1 MGNVIINDSSL
12 TNIANAI
19 RAKNGTTNTYKPS
32 EMADAITAITGGGSG
47 TEWVEPPIRDVCFW
61 DYDGTLLYSYTLA
74 DAKALTVLP
83 TPPQHTG
90 LIFESWNWS
99 LTDIQAL
106 DRPCDIGAF
115 YRTDDD
121 KTRLYVDI
129 DITKAAT
136 ITLYIGTPNNTT
148 YIDWADGS
156 SPTKLSSITGLTEI
170 THTYTQSGEYI
181 IKIYG
186 GTHKLGLN
194 TTCIVKS
201 TLYSDESYML
211 KKIEM
216 SKDVLQYSIANTRAI
231 TAVAATRN
239 AVLHS
244 TQYSSIRFIVMGD
257 WTINNAS
264 YFSIKCYSLRTISV
278 AKNTVIKETSNM
290 FYYNGNL
297 KRLVFPENTITKVS
311 YDMFNTV
318 STEYVDIPASVT
330 TISGRAFDNMQTR
343 ILVIRGGEG
352 LTIDSAFNYATC
364 VKYLYMMSPVPP
376 TLTSNSSIRTTYT
389 KTIYVPAGCAEA
401 YKTAT
406 NWTTLADKIVEM
418 EA

>member
-1 MGNVIINDSSL
+1 MGNVIINDSNL

-32 EMADAITAITGGGSG
+32 EMADAITAITGGGS

-61 DYDGTLLYSYTLA
+61 DFDGTLLYSYTLA

-90 LIFESWNWS
+90 LTFESWNWS

-136 ITLYIGTPNNTT
+136 ITLCIGAPNNTT

-156 SPTKLSSITGLTEI
+156 SPTKLSAITGLTEV

-186 GTHKLGLN
+186 GTHKLGQYV
-194 TTCIVKS
+194 TCIVKN

-216 SKDVLQYSIANTRAI
+216 SKDVLQYSVANARAI
-231 TAVAATRN
+231 AAVAATRN
-239 AVLHS
+239 AVLCS
-244 TQYSSIRFIVMGD
+244 TQNSSIRFIVMGD

-264 YFSIKCYSLRTISV
+264 YIFTKCYSLRTISI
-278 AKNTVIKETSNM
+278 AKNTLIKETSNA
-290 FYYNGNL
+290 FYYDGNL
-297 KRLVFPENTITKVS
+297 ERLIFPENTITKVN
-311 YDMFNTV
+311 YDMFNCV
-318 STEYVDIPASVT
+318 SMEYVDIPASVT
-330 TISGRAFDNMQTR
+330 MINNRAFDNMQTR
-343 ILVIRGGEG
+343 TLVIRGGAG

-376 TLTSNSSIRTTYT
+376 TLTSSSSIRATNTNI
-389 KTIYVPAGCAEA
+389 IYVPAGCAEA